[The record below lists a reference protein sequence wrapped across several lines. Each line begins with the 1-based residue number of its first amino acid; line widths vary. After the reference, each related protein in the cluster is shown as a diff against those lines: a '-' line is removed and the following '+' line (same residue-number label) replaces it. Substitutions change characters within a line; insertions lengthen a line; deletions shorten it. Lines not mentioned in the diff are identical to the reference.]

1 MIIAANFKCNHTR
14 KSYAEYAQKLNAF
27 LRFNNFLNLEIIV
40 APSFTSFLDS
50 EFKFHQAAQNI
61 YPTYTGAYTG
71 EVGLSHLQEFGIKTV
86 ILGHCERRA
95 LGESDELLKEKF
107 DFCMENDLK
116 IIYCIG
122 EDYETYENK
131 KSLKFLEQQLSFID
145 LKYNKLI
152 LAYEPIYSIG
162 KSAAKL
168 EDIANVMKYLKE
180 KTKQPILY
188 GGSVNSSNIG
198 DIKKLCDGV
207 LVGGASLKVE
217 SFTSLI
223 EAGIRA

>member
-14 KSYAEYAQKLNAF
+14 RSFAEYAQKLNAF
-27 LRFNNFLNLEIIV
+27 LRFNSFSNLEIIV

-50 EFKFHQAAQNI
+50 EFKFIQAAQNI
-61 YPTYTGAYTG
+61 YPVRNGAFTG
-71 EVGLSHLQEFGIKTV
+71 EIGLAQLQEFSIKTV
-86 ILGHCERRA
+86 ILGHCERRE
-95 LGESDELLKEKF
+95 LGENDELLAKKF
-107 DFCMENDLK
+107 HFCAENDLK

-122 EDYETYENK
+122 EDFNTYEQG
-131 KSLKFLEQQLSFID
+131 KSFEFLSNQLKDINLD
-145 LKYNKLI
+145 YDKLI

-162 KSAAKL
+162 KTAAKL
-168 EDIANVMKYLKE
+168 KDIEKIMDFLKE